1 MVSKEQKIFIG
12 FVTLAILV
20 LFIRHELIQS
30 KLVSL
35 EIKLYTLHG
44 ASINYKQSTV
54 ERYPPPNVVPKV
66 YELQQDGF
74 YRLPDVQANE
84 AELQYKSEMNIFFVV
99 STIFQAGMAKL
110 TPRQSCAIES
120 AARAN
125 PSWKVF
131 VLFVAARGFSFFNSS
146 DIVSLLPLENVY
158 LSSVNMS
165 VIAYGTPLEELVA
178 AGTLNN
184 ASYVVENTSDL
195 LRLLAVYKY
204 GGTYL
209 DTDVVVMKSFNE
221 LPLNYMV
228 SSGDGYVA
236 NGFINLQ
243 ASGVGH
249 EIAELFLRDAAQTF
263 NGDRWAANGP
273 SLVTRVLQKFCNI
286 TEPWYMTREKCGGQ
300 FVVLPPEQ
308 FFQVYYP
315 QHSWFFEEKHTEE
328 VMERMKGRI
337 LTHVWNRM
345 TSDIKIRKDSK
356 VAYIELA
363 KQYCPN
369 VLKFCDTA
377 F

>member
-35 EIKLYTLHG
+35 EIKLHTLHG

-54 ERYPPPNVVPKV
+54 ERYPPPKVVPKV

-99 STIFQAGMAKL
+99 STIFQAGLAKL

-158 LSSVNMS
+158 LRSVNMS

-249 EIAELFLRDAAQTF
+249 EIAELFLR
-263 NGDRWAANGP
+263 
-273 SLVTRVLQKFCNI
+273 
-286 TEPWYMTREKCGGQ
+286 
-300 FVVLPPEQ
+300 FV
-308 FFQVYYP
+308 
-315 QHSWFFEEKHTEE
+315 
-328 VMERMKGRI
+328 
-337 LTHVWNRM
+337 
-345 TSDIKIRKDSK
+345 
-356 VAYIELA
+356 
-363 KQYCPN
+363 
-369 VLKFCDTA
+369 
-377 F
+377 